1 MMFLAEAPPGTH
13 PTVSVCS
20 SWYCTFNYDSLLSSA
35 IAIIVTLLVGF
46 AIAYRLQHGVPGKL
60 QLVFEFLIAYV
71 RGLVH
76 DSVGEGGGFIV
87 PLAMTLGFYILVANW
102 LDFFPLQNPIHPAN
116 ADLNQTLAMALV
128 VIIVVQAYSIR
139 VLGVRGY
146 FRRFT
151 KPFEMALPI
160 RILFIPLNVIEEV
173 VKPVTLSL
181 RLFGNIFAG
190 ALMVYLITSLIVF
203 LAGLIPT
210 GGVPTAL
217 GIVFGTLAEG
227 GLILWKAF
235 DIFFVGSIQAF
246 IFTLLTIIYFG
257 MAREGLEE
265 EGHGEHQRTAPA
277 AAGTGGKV

>member
-1 MMFLAEAPPGTH
+1 MIFLAEAPPGTH
-13 PTVSVCS
+13 PTVSVCGA
-20 SWYCTFNYDSLLSSA
+20 WYCTFNYDSLISSSVA
-35 IAIIVTLLVGF
+35 IVITLVVGF
-46 AIAYRLQHGVPGKL
+46 LVAYRLSHGVPGKL
-60 QLVFEFLIAYV
+60 QMLFEFLIDYV
-71 RGLVH
+71 RGLIRE
-76 DSVGEGGGFIV
+76 SVGEGGGFIV
-87 PLAMTLGFYILVANW
+87 PLAMTIGFYILVANW
-102 LDFFPLQNPIHPAN
+102 LDFFPLAGPVHPAN

-128 VIIVVQAYSIR
+128 VIIVVQGYSLR
-139 VLGVRGY
+139 VLGVSGY

-190 ALMVYLITSLIVF
+190 TLMVYLLGLLITYVASLV
-203 LAGLIPT
+203 PT
-210 GGVPTAL
+210 GLPGSAL
-217 GIVFGTLAEG
+217 GVVLTPIVEG
-227 GLILWKAF
+227 LLILWKAF

-265 EGHGEHQRTAPA
+265 EGHGGHPRPAPA
-277 AAGTGGKV
+277 AAQTGG